1 MCSMAVIVMLKID
14 ELRLQIGCGP
24 EYDAVEILAA
34 NRADKSLYEGV
45 RKRHVRNRLDF
56 GYLEDPKISLPL
68 VESIQRIVIRAEIF
82 GQTVPANRA
91 MEHLAQG
98 PSIHDATVNAKT
110 NDATRKLVHHHK
122 NPVGSQCCR
131 FASE

>member
-1 MCSMAVIVMLKID
+1 M
-14 ELRLQIGCGP
+14 
-24 EYDAVEILAA
+24 LAA
-34 NRADKSLYEGV
+34 NRADQSLYEGV

-68 VESIQRIVIRAEIF
+68 MESIQRIVIRAEIL
-82 GQTVPANRA
+82 GQTMPANRA
-91 MEHLAQG
+91 MEHAAQG
-98 PSIHDATVNAKT
+98 HSIHDAAVDAKT
-110 NDATRKLVHHHK
+110 NDATRKLVHHPK